1 MPMKVSKFLT
11 DIAGEIEKGAKLP
24 SGERVSA
31 WSQGAF
37 GHYADGEELDFI
49 EDPEAISHCL
59 MALVRLWD
67 PLPPSVLHV
76 SAILSAGMTPA
87 VRELAQT
94 ALVESDLHLDEFLT
108 VDGVEDFGRYLLSDA
123 CDWEILGEVDY
134 ESEYDKPGVSRK
146 AFGLVT
152 FMERLNDSPAMN
164 EEKLVE
170 WLKAAADASDARGD

>member
-11 DIAGEIEKGAKLP
+11 DIAGEIQKGAKLP

-59 MALVRLWD
+59 MTLVRLWD
-67 PLPPSVLHV
+67 PMPPNVLYV
-76 SAILSAGMTPA
+76 SAILTAGMTPA
-87 VRELAQT
+87 IKELAQT
-94 ALVESDLHLDEFLT
+94 TLVDSDKHLDEFIT

-123 CDWEILGEVDY
+123 CDWDILSEVDY
-134 ESEYDKPGVSRK
+134 EQDWDKPGMNRK
-146 AFGLVT
+146 SWGLVT

-164 EEKLVE
+164 EERLVE
-170 WLKAAADASDARGD
+170 WLNSAAKVAEARGE